1 MADITGNNKNNTLKG
16 TNEDDWIE
24 GLGGND
30 ILTGSSGYDFL
41 FGGDLFEDAGFDTV
55 DYSLL
60 GNGITLL
67 PFGEV
72 DKGSRGFDQ
81 LFDIEKIVASNTSND
96 VIDAST
102 SFFGIVV
109 NLGTNTLNIPDV
121 GLQFQVFKF
130 ENVFGSD
137 WSDDNITGD
146 SGKNLLVGNAGNDY
160 LAGGAGDDILNGGSD
175 NDYLDGGTGNDTLNG
190 GAGIDTLTGGAG
202 NDVHVFQFGQCTA
215 AAPDRITDFAFG
227 TDKIDL
233 LTSSGLATPTPT
245 SFSRAANNTATTL
258 TSVVTSVFA
267 DANGALAGLQ
277 ALGVNSAALVV
288 ATNAAIAGTYLVV
301 NDGTAGFQ
309 AANDLVVNLTG
320 YTGTLPALGN
330 ITPVTNFFV

>member
-16 TNEDDWIE
+16 TNEDDLIK

-30 ILTGSSGYDFL
+30 ILTGSSGYDSL
-41 FGGDLFEDAGFDTV
+41 FGDDGFDTV

-72 DKGSRGFDQ
+72 DKGSRGFDV
-81 LFDIEKIVASNTSND
+81 LFNIEKIVASNTSND

-102 SFFGIVV
+102 SSFGIVV

-146 SGKNLLVGNAGNDY
+146 KGNNLLAGGAGNDY
-160 LAGGAGDDILNGGSD
+160 LAGGAGNDILNGGTG

-190 GAGIDTLTGGAG
+190 GSDNDILLGNAG
-202 NDVHVFQFGQCTA
+202 NDVLVGGGGNDTLFGGAGIDKFVFSNPFEGISVIQ
-215 AAPDRITDFAFG
+215 DFTLG
-227 TDKIDL
+227 KTGNTSDKIQI
-233 LTSSGLATPTPT
+233 SQIGFGA
-245 SFSRAANNTATTL
+245 
-258 TSVVTSVFA
+258 TSVNQFTYNTGNLSFDGNVFA
-267 DANGALAGLQ
+267 KL
-277 ALGVNSAALVV
+277 VNNPLNFNVS
-288 ATNAAIAGTYLVV
+288 
-301 NDGTAGFQ
+301 Q
-309 AANDLVVNLTG
+309 
-320 YTGTLPALGN
+320 N
-330 ITPVTNFFV
+330 IEFV

>member
-102 SFFGIVV
+102 SSFEIVV
-109 NLGTNTLNIPDV
+109 NLGTKTLNIPDV

-146 SGKNLLVGNAGNDY
+146 KGKNLLVGNGGNDY

-190 GAGIDTLTGGAG
+190 GSDNDILLGNAG
-202 NDVHVFQFGQCTA
+202 NDVLVGGGGNDTLFGGAGADKFLFSDPFDPLDPFTGISVIQ
-215 AAPDRITDFAFG
+215 DFTIAQR
-227 TDKIDL
+227 DKIQISQIGFGA
-233 LTSSGLATPTPT
+233 TSLNQFTYNTGNL
-245 SFSRAANNTATTL
+245 SFDGN
-258 TSVVTSVFA
+258 VFA
-267 DANGALAGLQ
+267 KL
-277 ALGVNSAALVV
+277 VNNPLNFNVS
-288 ATNAAIAGTYLVV
+288 
-301 NDGTAGFQ
+301 Q
-309 AANDLVVNLTG
+309 
-320 YTGTLPALGN
+320 N
-330 ITPVTNFFV
+330 IEFV

>member
-41 FGGDLFEDAGFDTV
+41 FGDDGFDTV

-190 GAGIDTLTGGAG
+190 GSDNDILLGNAG
-202 NDVHVFQFGQCTA
+202 NDVLVGGGGNDTLFGGAGIDKFVFSNPFEGISVIQ
-215 AAPDRITDFAFG
+215 DFTLG
-227 TDKIDL
+227 KTGNTSDKIQISQIGFGA
-233 LTSSGLATPTPT
+233 TSLNQFTYNTGNL
-245 SFSRAANNTATTL
+245 SFDGN
-258 TSVVTSVFA
+258 VFA
-267 DANGALAGLQ
+267 KL
-277 ALGVNSAALVV
+277 VNNPLNFNVS
-288 ATNAAIAGTYLVV
+288 
-301 NDGTAGFQ
+301 Q
-309 AANDLVVNLTG
+309 
-320 YTGTLPALGN
+320 N
-330 ITPVTNFFV
+330 IQFV

>member
-41 FGGDLFEDAGFDTV
+41 FGDDGFDTV

-102 SFFGIVV
+102 SSFGIVV
-109 NLGTNTLNIPDV
+109 NLGTNTLNIPNV
-121 GLQFQVFKF
+121 GLQFSVFKF

-137 WSDDNITGD
+137 RSDDNITGD
-146 SGKNLLVGNAGNDY
+146 KGNNLLAGNGGNDY
-160 LAGGAGDDILNGGSD
+160 LDGGAGNDILNGGTG

-190 GAGIDTLTGGAG
+190 GTDNDILLGNAG
-202 NDVHVFQFGQCTA
+202 NDVLVGGGGNDTLFGGAGIDKFVFSNPFEGISVIQ
-215 AAPDRITDFAFG
+215 DFTLG
-227 TDKIDL
+227 KTGNTSDKIQI
-233 LTSSGLATPTPT
+233 SQIGFGA
-245 SFSRAANNTATTL
+245 
-258 TSVVTSVFA
+258 TSVNQFTYNTGDLSLSF
-267 DANGALAGLQ
+267 NG
-277 ALGVNSAALVV
+277 N
-288 ATNAAIAGTYLVV
+288 T
-301 NDGTAGFQ
+301 
-309 AANDLVVNLTG
+309 
-320 YTGTLPALGN
+320 
-330 ITPVTNFFV
+330 FVKLLNNPLKFNVSTHIEFV

>member
-1 MADITGNNKNNTLKG
+1 MADIIGNDKNNTLKG
-16 TNEDDWIE
+16 TNENDWIE

-30 ILTGSSGYDFL
+30 ILTGSSGDDIL
-41 FGGDLFEDAGFDTV
+41 LGDDGFDTV

-67 PFGEV
+67 PFGQV

-109 NLGTNTLNIPDV
+109 NLGTNTLKIPDV

-137 WSDDNITGD
+137 WSDDNITGN
-146 SGKNLLVGNAGNDY
+146 SGKNLLAGNAGNDY

-190 GAGIDTLTGGAG
+190 GSDNDILLGNAG
-202 NDVHVFQFGQCTA
+202 NDVLVGGGGNDTLFGGAGADKFLFSDPFDPFDPFTGISVIQ
-215 AAPDRITDFAFG
+215 DFTIAQR
-227 TDKIDL
+227 DKIQISQIGFGA
-233 LTSSGLATPTPT
+233 TSLNQFTYNTGNL
-245 SFSRAANNTATTL
+245 SFDGN
-258 TSVVTSVFA
+258 VFA
-267 DANGALAGLQ
+267 KL
-277 ALGVNSAALVV
+277 VNNPL
-288 ATNAAIAGTYLVV
+288 
-301 NDGTAGFQ
+301 
-309 AANDLVVNLTG
+309 
-320 YTGTLPALGN
+320 
-330 ITPVTNFFV
+330 NFNVSQHIEFV